1 MDCYSNIEEYLDD
14 LIEKLESKYFG
25 YIVQKDSQYN
35 KITIIHNYFDFNI
48 LFKKITENGITLD
61 NIFKSFVYFRLKPV
75 EFEICDLR
83 YLFGRTNSHNPEYQF
98 SSINKEL
105 FEFNIKNIDKNI
117 LLEKSCNI
125 ILKTIK
131 PLEDKIIERE
141 KEYLNKKHEILE
153 QYKNLTFK
161 IIK

>member
-1 MDCYSNIEEYLDD
+1 M
-14 LIEKLESKYFG
+14 
-25 YIVQKDSQYN
+25 
-35 KITIIHNYFDFNI
+35 
-48 LFKKITENGITLD
+48 
-61 NIFKSFVYFRLKPV
+61 
-75 EFEICDLR
+75 
-83 YLFGRTNSHNPEYQF
+83 FGRTNSHNPEYQF
-98 SSINKEL
+98 CSIQKEL

-117 LLEKSCNI
+117 LLEKSCNT

-131 PLEDKIIERE
+131 PLEDKITERE

>member
-1 MDCYSNIEEYLDD
+1 M
-14 LIEKLESKYFG
+14 
-25 YIVQKDSQYN
+25 
-35 KITIIHNYFDFNI
+35 
-48 LFKKITENGITLD
+48 
-61 NIFKSFVYFRLKPV
+61 
-75 EFEICDLR
+75 
-83 YLFGRTNSHNPEYQF
+83 FGRTNSHNPEYQF

-131 PLEDKIIERE
+131 PLEDKITERE

>member
-48 LFKKITENGITLD
+48 LFKKITENGIILD

-83 YLFGRTNSHNPEYQF
+83 FLYGRTNSHNPEYQF
-98 SSINKEL
+98 CSIQKEL

-125 ILKTIK
+125 ILKTTK
-131 PLEDKIIERE
+131 PLENKIIERE
-141 KEYLNKKHEILE
+141 KEYLDKKHEAIE